1 MCINLS
7 LIIPILGV
15 LTCAANAQ
23 HHQFGGLRSNYRLFQ
38 TSKVDLFHDSTED
51 KAVSL
56 LRGKKQKEE
65 KVKKNQSEECTIVVA
80 QLLAIEPGTIE
91 DQVFGE

>member
-1 MCINLS
+1 MMCINLS

-51 KAVSL
+51 EAVSL
-56 LRGKKQKEE
+56 LRGKNPDKE
-65 KVKKNQSEECTIVVA
+65 KKNQSEECTIVVA

-91 DQVFGE
+91 DQVYGE